1 MNESSCTNL
10 AKCLLMFTGVCYL
23 ISAGGLS
30 YVGIWAFSTYDH
42 FDEIAD
48 ATITLFPAS
57 IILGVSAFMCIIG
70 ILAFVAAFRSNKILL
85 SVFFC
90 LILLVFV
97 GEVVASILGLVYRN
111 QVEDVLEDDLINAV
125 NKYNLTAYKE
135 QMDFLQQKFA
145 CCGVHRASDWENS
158 EYWKMNHTDT
168 VPTSCCNVTFV
179 TCNATLNSDT
189 IYQEGCLDKLNS
201 EFSQNLIYL
210 TGTAIFLVVVQFL
223 ALLSTC
229 ILVCRTREE
238 QQYQSLI
245 EDIGGHLTI

>member
-57 IILGVSAFMCIIG
+57 IILAVSAFMCIIG

-97 GEVVASILGLVYRN
+97 GEVVAGILGFVYRS
-111 QVEDVLEDDLINAV
+111 QVEHVLEDDLMNAV
-125 NKYNLTAYKE
+125 NNYNVTAYRE
-135 QMDFLQQKFA
+135 QMDFMQQKLA
-145 CCGVHRASDWENS
+145 CCGVHQPSDWGNS
-158 EYWKMNHTDT
+158 AYWKVNHTDT
-168 VPTSCCNVTFV
+168 VPTSCCNTTFSV
-179 TCNATLNSDT
+179 CNTTLNSVT
-189 IYQEGCLDKLNS
+189 IYHEGCLDKLND

-245 EDIGGHLTI
+245 EDTGAGLTI